1 MVHLR
6 FIFDSSQSKCF
17 LRIQSSSSLSH
28 LPKGRVFLLQTRV
41 SLTGVR
47 GGVGFGLKVNNNGR
61 APLVPSATTD
71 YCTAHAIVV
80 PPNLT
85 PNDSPLPQTTTEPH
99 CQPTYHFALL
109 LFLTQPQTHVSR
121 CQGNPKR
128 LLTFVANSALTLS
141 AFPSAHSRRFTA

>member
-1 MVHLR
+1 MALVISIAHAKTIPDLDAKIGERKSFWLDERESLGVSSWDCTLR
-6 FIFDSSQSKCF
+6 LSLPSWFIFDSSQSKCC

-85 PNDSPLPQTTTEPH
+85 PNESHLPQTTTEPH
-99 CQPTYHFALL
+99 C
-109 LFLTQPQTHVSR
+109 
-121 CQGNPKR
+121 
-128 LLTFVANSALTLS
+128 
-141 AFPSAHSRRFTA
+141 

>member
-1 MVHLR
+1 MQRRSPISMRRLANGRAFGWTKESLLESLPGIVPCILSSLPSW
-6 FIFDSSQSKCF
+6 FIFDSSQSKCC

-71 YCTAHAIVV
+71 YCTPHAIVV

-85 PNDSPLPQTTTEPH
+85 PNKSHLPQTTTEPH
-99 CQPTYHFALL
+99 C
-109 LFLTQPQTHVSR
+109 
-121 CQGNPKR
+121 
-128 LLTFVANSALTLS
+128 
-141 AFPSAHSRRFTA
+141 